1 MSIFKDFNL
10 RKKNLLITAKNRT
23 GVTSSIMIPEI
34 LENDDSNFVM

>member
-10 RKKNLLITAKNRT
+10 RKKNLLITAKNRK
-23 GVTSSIMIPEI
+23 GVKSSIMIHEF